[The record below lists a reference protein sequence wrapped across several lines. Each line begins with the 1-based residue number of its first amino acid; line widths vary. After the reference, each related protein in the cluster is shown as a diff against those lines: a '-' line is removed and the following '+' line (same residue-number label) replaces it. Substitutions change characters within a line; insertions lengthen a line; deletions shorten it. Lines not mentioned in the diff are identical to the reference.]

1 MPAPHSR
8 PENRPRRVLSQPYS
22 INRIDTIRP
31 KRDTRKTRKA
41 IRGSFAM
48 SYMMW
53 LPFVVLAGWA
63 AGEIAGDGGCGRVSD
78 ILLGLSGAF
87 LVRFLVERFE
97 IPLPDIYLLLSS
109 VWEAPRLPIPPTGLS
124 GHLRH

>member
-1 MPAPHSR
+1 
-8 PENRPRRVLSQPYS
+8 
-22 INRIDTIRP
+22 
-31 KRDTRKTRKA
+31 
-41 IRGSFAM
+41 M

-87 LVRFLVERFE
+87 LVRFLVERFD
-97 IPLPDIYLLLSS
+97 IPLPDINLLLFS
-109 VWEAPRLPIPPTGLS
+109 VWGAPCFPSRRDGLLGTVVTPS
-124 GHLRH
+124 RMWV